1 MEQAYRL
8 SFAIPRAR
16 QMMIPAKNIL
26 FLCTGNSARSVIAE
40 GILRHRGAGRYCGF
54 SAGSMPTGK
63 PNPFALRVLERHG
76 IEASFARSKSWDEFA
91 GPQARM
97 MHIIITVCDNAAGEN
112 CPIWPGMPVSAHWGV
127 ADPAAVT
134 GSDEKIAA
142 AFEVTYSQMCRRIES
157 LLALGDLNETSLQA
171 ALAEI
176 GDMD

>member
-1 MEQAYRL
+1 
-8 SFAIPRAR
+8 
-16 QMMIPAKNIL
+16 MIPAKNIL

-63 PNPFALRVLERHG
+63 PNPFALRVLGRHE
-76 IEASFARSKSWDEFA
+76 IEVSFARSKSWDEFA

-97 MHIIITVCDNAAGEN
+97 MHIIITVCDNAAGET
-112 CPIWPGMPVSAHWGV
+112 CPIWPGMPILAHWDV

-142 AFEVTYSQMCRRIES
+142 AFEVTYAQLLRRIES
-157 LLALGDLNETSLQA
+157 LLALSDLNETSLQA
-171 ALAEI
+171 AIAEI
-176 GDMD
+176 GGMD

>member
-40 GILRHRGAGRYCGF
+40 GILRHRGAGRYYGF

-97 MHIIITVCDNAAGEN
+97 MHIIITVCDDAAGET
-112 CPIWPGMPVSAHWGV
+112 CPIWPGMPVSAHGALPTRPLLLV
-127 ADPAAVT
+127 L
-134 GSDEKIAA
+134 EKK
-142 AFEVTYSQMCRRIES
+142 
-157 LLALGDLNETSLQA
+157 LPLPLK
-171 ALAEI
+171 
-176 GDMD
+176 